1 MVAKF
6 AKMARMKVKTVSLFK
21 TFIEFE
27 IAFMT
32 QGKILEKSK
41 GKLDEKA
48 IRGLFFEVFARL
60 VQ

>member
-1 MVAKF
+1 
-6 AKMARMKVKTVSLFK
+6 MARLKVKAVALFK

-27 IAFMT
+27 IGFMT